1 MARNRVIYQSEA
13 LFVGPT
19 GGVSATGAN
28 GLYTTES
35 LAQLHRVQNANYS
48 FNVSRED
55 VNQFGQLAAVD
66 RVILAQPTVALDFS
80 YYTTTGTNES
90 NLGLYINPQ
99 GTPNLSGALVN
110 IMRGINDVKNYYILV
125 APEGSDVNTN
135 TSITGSSSTIG
146 IGNGFLSSY
155 SLEASVGSFVTSSAN
170 VEAYNMR
177 FYTTASGE
185 VPTINP
191 SNGSNETGKYFHIS
205 GISTGSFI
213 SVLKPGDITV
223 DVSGDI
229 GLVAGD
235 LKVQSVSMQLDL
247 TREDIQK
254 LGSRFS
260 FAKPLQFPLTTTM
273 TIDATLGDIQADN
286 LATLVNADCSTYNLA
301 VTLKGAS
308 CGVTS
313 TKQAL
318 KFYFK
323 GAKLDSQSFTSSIG
337 ANKAVNLQFSAQ
349 IGGPTDSNNGIF
361 IEGTETGF

>member
-19 GGVSATGAN
+19 GGVSAPGTN
-28 GLYTTES
+28 GLYTTGT

-48 FNVSRED
+48 FNVSREN
-55 VNQFGQLAAVD
+55 VNQFGQLAALD
-66 RVILAQPTVALDFS
+66 RVILAQPTVSLDFS

-90 NLGLYINPQ
+90 NLGLYINAN
-99 GTPNLSGALVN
+99 GSSASGALVN
-110 IMRGINDVKNYYILV
+110 IMQGINDVKNYYILV

-135 TSITGSSSTIG
+135 ASITGSSSTIG

-155 SLEASVGSFVTSSAN
+155 SLDASVGSFVTSSAN

-191 SNGSNETGKYFHIS
+191 TDGNNVTAKYFQIS

-235 LKVQSVSMQLDL
+235 LKVQSVSMKLDL

-254 LGSRFS
+254 LGSRFA
-260 FAKPLQFPLTTTM
+260 FAKPLKFPLTTTM
-273 TIDATLGDIQADN
+273 TIDATLGDIEADN

-361 IEGTETGF
+361 IEGTEAGF

>member
-19 GGVSATGAN
+19 GGVSAPGTN
-28 GLYTTES
+28 GLYTTGT

-48 FNVSRED
+48 FNVSREN
-55 VNQFGQLAAVD
+55 VNQFGQLAALD
-66 RVILAQPTVALDFS
+66 RVILTQPTVALDFS
-80 YYTTTGTNES
+80 YYTTTGLNES
-90 NLGLYINPQ
+90 NLGLYINPN
-99 GTPNLSGALVN
+99 GNSASGALVN
-110 IMRGINDVKNYYILV
+110 IMQGINDVKNYYILV

-155 SLEASVGSFVTSSAN
+155 SLDASVGSFVTSSAN

-191 SNGSNETGKYFHIS
+191 IDGNNVTGKYFQIS

-235 LKVQSVSMQLDL
+235 LKVQSVSMKLDL

-254 LGSRFS
+254 LGSRFA
-260 FAKPLQFPLTTTM
+260 FAKPLKFPLTTTM
-273 TIDATLGDIQADN
+273 TIDATLGDIEADN